1 MDDGI
6 PPQDSPEPDGF
17 TRQPPP
23 ASPSAPTPPPG
34 YGSAAPQV
42 FAEESQAVLAICMSV
57 IGIFLCGGALSPFGW
72 HLGKK
77 ELDGIAS
84 GHRDPSKRNVA
95 NAAKI
100 IGMIG
105 SVYFSIILVLAAIT
119 LVFVLIGLLGAASE
133 GIALFA

>member
-1 MDDGI
+1 MENGI
-6 PPQDSPEPDGF
+6 PPQDSPGPDEF
-17 TRQPPP
+17 NNQPPP
-23 ASPSAPTPPPG
+23 DPHAPPLPPPG
-34 YGSAAPQV
+34 YAYVQPQV

-57 IGIFLCGGALSPFGW
+57 IGIFLCGGALSPIGW
-72 HLGKK
+72 HLGKQ
-77 ELDGIAS
+77 ELEGIAA
-84 GHRDPSKRNVA
+84 GRRDPSKKDLA

-100 IGMIG
+100 VGIIG

>member
-42 FAEESQAVLAICMSV
+42 FAEESQAVLAICLSV
-57 IGIFLCGGALSPFGW
+57 IGILLGGALSPFGW

-100 IGMIG
+100 IGIIG
-105 SVYFSIILVLAAIT
+105 SVYFSFILVLAAIT